1 MTTVTICV
9 ESRDA
14 MKAKFVAAMKGEAQ
28 GNFITFDTAED
39 LLKMLTQMRWQI
51 LRTMA
56 GAGSMSIREL
66 ARRLDRD
73 VKRVH
78 DDMNALLNAGVL
90 ERTEDGSI
98 VFPYD
103 AVHVDFTLTA
113 VKPG

>member
-1 MTTVTICV
+1 MDTVTICV

-28 GNFITFDTAED
+28 GNFITFETAED

-66 ARRLDRD
+66 ARRVGRD

-78 DDMNALLNAGVL
+78 EDVHALLNAGAI
-90 ERTEDGSI
+90 ERTDDGLI
-98 VFPYD
+98 IFPYD
-103 AVHVDFTLTA
+103 AVHVDFRFEA
-113 VKPG
+113 QAA